1 MKEHRI
7 MSTKIISALSM
18 CGIIALAAPVAS
30 AHPGHPTNLP
40 WISGVLHPFTGIDH
54 LLAMIAVGLLAAQM
68 GRRWI
73 WAMPATFVAFMFV
86 GGILAMTG
94 LALPLVEPG
103 IMASVLVLG
112 LMVARAGRLP
122 AGAPVALVGL
132 FAILHGYAHVAER
145 PLNASLLT
153 YAIGFTSSTIALH
166 AAGLALGL
174 GAKRLQLAQA
184 LRLGGAAIAACGVL
198 LMVHVL

>member
-1 MKEHRI
+1 MSFK
-7 MSTKIISALSM
+7 STKALSIISTFAVV
-18 CGIIALAAPVAS
+18 ALAAPVAS
-30 AHPGHPTNLP
+30 AHPGHSSDLP

-68 GRRWI
+68 GGRWM
-73 WAMPATFVAFMFV
+73 WAMPATFVEFMIA
-86 GGILAMTG
+86 GGLLAMTG

-122 AGAPVALVGL
+122 TGVPVALVGL
-132 FAILHGYAHVAER
+132 FAILHGYAHVVER

-153 YAIGFTSSTIALH
+153 YALGFASATIALH
-166 AAGLALGL
+166 TLGLAIGL
-174 GAKRLQLAQA
+174 VAKRLQLAQA
-184 LRLGGAAIAACGVL
+184 LRLGGAAIAACGIL
-198 LMVHVL
+198 LMAHVL

>member
-1 MKEHRI
+1 
-7 MSTKIISALSM
+7 MSAKLTNALS
-18 CGIIALAAPVAS
+18 IVSTFAVLALAAPVAS
-30 AHPGHPTNLP
+30 AHPGHSSDLP

-54 LLAMIAVGLLAAQM
+54 LLAMIAVGLLGAQM

-73 WAMPATFVAFMFV
+73 WSMPATFVAFMIA
-86 GGILAMTG
+86 GGVLAMTG
-94 LALPLVEPG
+94 LAMPLVEPG

-132 FAILHGYAHVAER
+132 FAMLHGYAHVSER

-153 YAIGFTSSTIALH
+153 YSIGFISSTLALITTGLAIG
-166 AAGLALGL
+166 LA
-174 GAKRLQLAQA
+174 AKRLQLAQV
-184 LRLGGAAIAACGVL
+184 LRLGGAAIAASGVL
-198 LMVHVL
+198 LMAHVL